1 VTRRE
6 DLTDVERRAQMFEK
20 LDSRVNDVRSEFI
33 QQASGWSARRLS
45 TVELFVLNMDFWNG
59 REHDYDE
66 AERVVRE
73 QPIIGHSRRE
83 DAHDA

>member
-1 VTRRE
+1 
-6 DLTDVERRAQMFEK
+6 MFEK
-20 LDSRVNDVRSEFI
+20 LDSRVNDVRSELI

-66 AERVVRE
+66 AKRVVRD
-73 QPIIGHSRRE
+73 QSIIGHSRRE
-83 DAHDA
+83 DPHDA